1 MEEEKVDILLTD
13 TFLKQQ
19 NGDGSAA
26 GILRQQS
33 SCFSEN
39 DNHSESTII
48 NKQINGSS
56 KSLASSSNGVK
67 ANKPEWVRLN
77 VGGQYFVTTKT
88 TLCKNANSFF
98 FKLCQDDP
106 SIGLTTDKV
115 V

>member
-1 MEEEKVDILLTD
+1 MEEEKIDILLTNSL
-13 TFLKQQ
+13 LKQ
-19 NGDGSAA
+19 NGDVF
-26 GILRQQS
+26 LRHQS
-33 SCFSEN
+33 SCGSEP
-39 DNHSESTII
+39 DSEL
-48 NKQINGSS
+48 KQINGST
-56 KSLASSSNGVK
+56 KSLSSNGVK

>member
-1 MEEEKVDILLTD
+1 MEEEKIDILLTNSL
-13 TFLKQQ
+13 LKQ
-19 NGDGSAA
+19 NGEVL
-26 GILRQQS
+26 LRHQS
-33 SCFSEN
+33 SCGSEPEFSEL
-39 DNHSESTII
+39 
-48 NKQINGSS
+48 KQINGST
-56 KSLASSSNGVK
+56 KSLSSNGVK